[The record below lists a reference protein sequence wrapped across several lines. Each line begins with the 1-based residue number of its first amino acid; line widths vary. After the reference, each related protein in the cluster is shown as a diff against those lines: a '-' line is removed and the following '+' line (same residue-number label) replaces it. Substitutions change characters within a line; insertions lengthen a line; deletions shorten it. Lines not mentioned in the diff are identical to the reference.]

1 MNKHLALI
9 LSCSVLAACVGTTD
23 PVARGMQG
31 GGGGAALGCATGALM
46 TIWAGPLAVAGCEM
60 GAMAGASM
68 GGMMGVAT
76 ATSPSPPILGVP
88 VP

>member
-1 MNKHLALI
+1 MTNRIVVLI
-9 LSCSVLAACVGTTD
+9 IACSSLLAACVNTTD

-31 GGGGAALGCATGALM
+31 GAGGAALGCAAGAAM
-46 TIWAGPLAVAGCEM
+46 TIWAGPAAVLGCGM

-76 ATSPSPPILGVP
+76 APAISAYPFP
-88 VP
+88 